1 MVSGVGDG
9 VSDGGADGYAC
20 AEHCA
25 LFMDTWIRFDA
36 MLSCTSE
43 PLLCLFCFD
52 LFFLKNFLFF
62 TTKQTNNGIKV
73 AGNVLLFKILIY
85 KKWRIFSIIQNNCV
99 NAEKFQNQ

>member
-1 MVSGVGDG
+1 MVVMVVSGVGDG
-9 VSDGGADGYAC
+9 FGDGGADGYAC
-20 AEHCA
+20 AEDCA

-62 TTKQTNNGIKV
+62 TNK
-73 AGNVLLFKILIY
+73 
-85 KKWRIFSIIQNNCV
+85 
-99 NAEKFQNQ
+99 